1 MFPQRLRDMLPWNGL
16 LDRSYGWSC
25 AITILT
31 GVLAVVTLSVGD
43 NVYAAQK
50 KAGILQDKT
59 EALLKSG
66 YVELSGDDAV
76 SFLVGNSVLIK
87 KTDAPKG
94 LSADESD
101 QHYYFSGRHTAYECV
116 ANDCWTQFW
125 KVDGKEI
132 CFEIPSVLCDDPTH
146 RFYAAPR
153 LFKAPREDKR
163 TGRIGVYLTYKSIIH
178 AVIRGNVT
186 IAPLLEPNGVGK
198 MIEVNSADFAQE
210 VEAHDKLYSTEE
222 LLRRSAQH
230 RRERPG
236 DKVLIKGPR
245 AISLLIGNTFIS
257 GETATDEHGGVH
269 LCPVLGYYY
278 SPGGRIITF
287 NCHHWPDHWGMGVTH
302 WKLASDRLCIEDVEN
317 LGAFGCGDR
326 FERVYLVPSDRQDEW
341 VVITE
346 DFPRK
351 IVGYAG
357 NIFNFK

>member
-1 MFPQRLRDMLPWNGL
+1 M
-16 LDRSYGWSC
+16 
-25 AITILT
+25 
-31 GVLAVVTLSVGD
+31 GVLAVATLSVGD

-50 KAGILQDKT
+50 KAGVLQDKT

-101 QHYYFSGRHTAYECV
+101 QHYYFSDRHTAYECV

-163 TGRIGVYLTYKSIIH
+163 TGRIGVYLRYKSIIH
-178 AVIRGNVT
+178 AVVRGNAT
-186 IAPLLEPNGVGK
+186 IAPLLNANGVGK
-198 MIEVNSADFAQE
+198 MIEVNSTDFTQE
-210 VEAHDKLYSTEE
+210 IEALGKFYS
-222 LLRRSAQH
+222 
-230 RRERPG
+230 G
-236 DKVLIKGPR
+236 DKVPVKGLR
-245 AISLLIGNTFIS
+245 AIPLLIGNTFIS
-257 GETATDEHGGVH
+257 GETATDEQGGVH
-269 LCPVLGYYY
+269 LCPVQGYYY
-278 SPGGRIITF
+278 SPDGRIITF
-287 NCHHWPDHWGMGVTH
+287 NCHHWPDHWEMGVTH
-302 WKLASDRLCIEDVEN
+302 WKLASGRLCIEDMSGN
-317 LGAFGCGDR
+317 GAFGCGDH

-341 VVITE
+341 LVITE